1 MKRLTTLMCLAA
13 LLALCACGG
22 GKGRTDHKFV
32 GKFTDE
38 FGNRFELR
46 SDYTG
51 TLQFSGIDHVDS
63 ITWSD
68 GDDHKRPYAT
78 IKWNGDPKYY
88 FLRDGALYRH
98 EEEMD
103 KGRCAIA
110 IEYDD

>member
-1 MKRLTTLMCLAA
+1 MCLAA

-51 TLQFSGIDHVDS
+51 TLQLDKNDKVDT
-63 ITWSD
+63 IRWSD
-68 GDDHKRPYAT
+68 GEDHKRPYAT
-78 IKWNGDPKYY
+78 IKWNGNPQYY
-88 FLRDGALYRH
+88 FLRDGALYRTQD
-98 EEEMD
+98 EMD
-103 KGRCAIA
+103 QGRCAVKV
-110 IEYDD
+110 EYDD